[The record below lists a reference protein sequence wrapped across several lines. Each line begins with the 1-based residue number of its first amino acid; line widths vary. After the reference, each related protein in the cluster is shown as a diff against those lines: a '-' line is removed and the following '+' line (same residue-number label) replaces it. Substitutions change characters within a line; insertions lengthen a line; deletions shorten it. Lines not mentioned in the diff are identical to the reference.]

1 MGSARRFDGPEVF
14 ADLNAEHAVW
24 HVGRLEEE
32 VGAEGHLL
40 AEEFDFSDW
49 GDPGRGEPALF
60 VEFPGVREVG
70 LRDDPEDLAAGD
82 RDGHIE
88 EASIDLQR
96 GADEG
101 GEAKLRGSLAN
112 LP

>member
-1 MGSARRFDGPEVF
+1 M
-14 ADLNAEHAVW
+14 
-24 HVGRLEEE
+24 EEE

-82 RDGHIE
+82 RDGHVE